1 MINLVEQII
10 SLVDFND
17 DYFYLAK
24 DKILLGYERDVIAHP
39 ITQAELLLL
48 GREDFTEQPL
58 SVDEAVMLLTNDVYR
73 IEEQIKTLVPWE
85 ELGKPR
91 QASCVNLAMIF
102 GVNNFL
108 RIERELDVL
117 KNGHYETFVLIILKL
132 NVSDKYASR
141 VNIMAEQMLTGQ
153 WC

>member
-1 MINLVEQII
+1 
-10 SLVDFND
+10 
-17 DYFYLAK
+17 
-24 DKILLGYERDVIAHP
+24 
-39 ITQAELLLL
+39 
-48 GREDFTEQPL
+48 
-58 SVDEAVMLLTNDVYR
+58 
-73 IEEQIKTLVPWE
+73 VPWE